1 LSAKTLKDMGLPKVS
16 HIVSGFGG
24 WKAAGLPVVD
34 YATWKQA
41 SKG

>member
-1 LSAKTLKDMGLPKVS
+1 MPKVS

-34 YATWKQA
+34 YDTWNAARK
-41 SKG
+41 KG